1 MVFIDMHVHSK
12 SSDGTAS
19 VKELL
24 SVSKKLKTGLSIT
37 DHNIITGSIEAC
49 KDKDALVIP
58 GIEIGSNRFNHLLAY
73 FYDINELKEF
83 YQKEIL
89 PFKIKHRFHLYR
101 TKLPLLKLLEISKNY
116 NCITS
121 AAHPSV
127 KTLTWTKKPLLMVD
141 AIEVLNSSI
150 PSKYNQ
156 KAFSLSDSLK
166 KLKTAGS
173 DAHSIRHLNSGGII
187 SNEDTVEG
195 ILNSIKKNKNKVTGT
210 SYTTLQNF
218 RHKLIT
224 SNEVFRVKKK

>member
-24 SVSKKLKTGLSIT
+24 SLSKKLKTGLAIT
-37 DHNIITGSIEAC
+37 DHNIISGSIEAC

-58 GIEIGSNRFNHLLAY
+58 GIEVGSSSFNHLLFY
-73 FYDINELKEF
+73 FYDIQELKEF

-89 PFKIKHRFHLYR
+89 PFKIDHRFHLYR
-101 TKLPLLKLLEISKNY
+101 TKLPLIKLLEISKNY
-116 NCITS
+116 NCLTS
-121 AAHPSV
+121 AAHPSI
-127 KTLTWTKKPLLMVD
+127 KTLIWTKKPLSMVD

-150 PSKYNQ
+150 PSKYNA
-156 KAFSLSDSLK
+156 KAFKISDTLK
-166 KLKTAGS
+166 KSKTAGS

-187 SNEDTVEG
+187 SNENNIEG
-195 ILNSIKKNKNKVTGT
+195 ILNSVKKNKNKITGT

-218 RHKLIT
+218 RHTLIT
-224 SNEVFRVKKK
+224 SNSVFRVKKV

>member
-58 GIEIGSNRFNHLLAY
+58 GIEVGSNSFNHLLFY

-101 TKLPLLKLLEISKNY
+101 TKLPLIKLLEISKNY

-121 AAHPSV
+121 AAHPAI
-127 KTLTWTKKPLLMVD
+127 KTLIWTKKPLSMVD
-141 AIEVLNSSI
+141 AIEVINSSI
-150 PSKYNQ
+150 PSKYNT
-156 KAFSLSDSLK
+156 KAFKISDSLNK
-166 KLKTAGS
+166 SKTAGS
-173 DAHSIRHLNSGGII
+173 DAHSIKHLNSGGII

-195 ILNSIKKNKNKVTGT
+195 ILNSIKK
-210 SYTTLQNF
+210 
-218 RHKLIT
+218 
-224 SNEVFRVKKK
+224 